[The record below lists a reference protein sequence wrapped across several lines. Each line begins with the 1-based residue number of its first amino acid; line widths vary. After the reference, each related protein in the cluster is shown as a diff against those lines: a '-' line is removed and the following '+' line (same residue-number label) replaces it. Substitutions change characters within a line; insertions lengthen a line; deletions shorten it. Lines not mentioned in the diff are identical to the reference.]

1 MQGRHVYPSQCVV
14 CHGETGHGDGP
25 GAGVLPIAPADLTER
40 HTEDHTAGDMFWW
53 ISNGM
58 PSGAMPGVGDAIS
71 DEEKWEVINY
81 IRALSSGYTGRYVPK
96 RVIPRLAWL
105 GAIDFTYQT
114 PSGELASLNDWR
126 ERAVVL
132 LVLIRDES
140 AAAAIARASCHGAG
154 VWKRR
159 ARKS

>member
-1 MQGRHVYPSQCVV
+1 MRRLPWRD
-14 CHGETGHGDGP
+14 GHGDGP

-58 PSGAMPGVGDAIS
+58 PSGAMPGVGDAITE
-71 DEEKWEVINY
+71 EEKWEVINY

-105 GAIDFTYQT
+105 RRHRLQLSDG
-114 PSGELASLNDWR
+114 
-126 ERAVVL
+126 
-132 LVLIRDES
+132 
-140 AAAAIARASCHGAG
+140 
-154 VWKRR
+154 RR
-159 ARKS
+159 ANSHR